1 MRQVTWLRRT
11 TLLAV
16 ALASAAAASGPKAKL
31 TALPPY
37 AGAYEPQTV
46 DERGVWMEADE
57 DERRLR
63 DSKFVVKDVPLN
75 AYVRQ
80 VLCDT
85 VGADRCRG
93 VRLYIMRVPA
103 FNASMAPNGTLI
115 VWTGLLLRIRSEAE
129 LAGVLGHEFAHF
141 EERHT
146 LAQFRHQR
154 LATDVAAWASFF
166 GAYGAVVQQAAIG
179 SIYSFSR
186 DQEKQ
191 ADLRAFSYLAA
202 SKYRAEAEADIWDR
216 LMDEADATA
225 AGRKQRSQRYD
236 GVPFFASHPTSLE
249 RSQYLH
255 KLATT
260 DGNEGEDG
268 AATYDKAMAAWRG
281 EFLDDQLKL
290 NDFAGTEYLLGQ
302 LARDG
307 WTSELLFAR
316 GELYR
321 MRGNPRDLLSAAQ
334 FYRDALTKGST
345 DPLLHR
351 NLGMVLLRSAAI
363 GEGRQELEQY
373 LALRPDASD
382 ASMVSA
388 LIEQSRTN

>member
-202 SKYRAEAEADIWDR
+202 SKYRAEAEAYIWDR

-236 GVPFFASHPTSLE
+236 GVAFFASHPTSLE

-302 LARDG
+302 LARPAHDRCSAEG
-307 WTSELLFAR
+307 HRRPHLAR
-316 GELYR
+316 QSRRLC
-321 MRGNPRDLLSAAQ
+321 
-334 FYRDALTKGST
+334 
-345 DPLLHR
+345 HR
-351 NLGMVLLRSAAI
+351 
-363 GEGRQELEQY
+363 GRQ
-373 LALRPDASD
+373 
-382 ASMVSA
+382 SA
-388 LIEQSRTN
+388 PRA

>member
-1 MRQVTWLRRT
+1 
-11 TLLAV
+11 
-16 ALASAAAASGPKAKL
+16 
-31 TALPPY
+31 
-37 AGAYEPQTV
+37 
-46 DERGVWMEADE
+46 
-57 DERRLR
+57 
-63 DSKFVVKDVPLN
+63 VKDVPLN

-236 GVPFFASHPTSLE
+236 GVAFFASHPTSLE

-388 LIEQSRTN
+388 LIEQLRTN